1 MGQIPNR
8 EKAYVP
14 AGKLREYL
22 LSDTHTIGKAKAK
35 FFRALG
41 FNENNLGLLELGL
54 IAIARRKSVK
64 ETVRTPFGIK
74 YIVEG
79 VMSTPVGTSAKVRT
93 IWIVESNDK
102 RPRFVT
108 AYPVRTSATYERSTE

>member
-1 MGQIPNR
+1 MSQIPNR
-8 EKAYVP
+8 EKAYVS
-14 AGKLREYL
+14 ARKLREYL
-22 LSDTHTIGKAKAK
+22 LSETHAIGKAKAR

-41 FNENNLGLLELGL
+41 FNENNLGLLELEL

-74 YIVEG
+74 YIVDG

-108 AYPVRTSATYERSTE
+108 AYPVRTSATYKRSTE